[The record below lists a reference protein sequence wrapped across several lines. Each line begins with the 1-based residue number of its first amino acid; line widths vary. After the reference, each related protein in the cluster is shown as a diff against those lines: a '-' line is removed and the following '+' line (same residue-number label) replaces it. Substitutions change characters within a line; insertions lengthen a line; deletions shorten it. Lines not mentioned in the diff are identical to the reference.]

1 MTFLLALA
9 AAFVVIGLPLLAHAC
24 VLLFRGRF
32 GGAALRAMA
41 SVAILAIA
49 ACIGLVAENLA
60 TYQRLTHETPAA
72 KLAFTQTAPR
82 QFNAV
87 LTYPDGNT
95 QQFVLRGDE
104 WQLDARVL
112 KWKPVANILGFD
124 TGYRLERLSG
134 RYSDVASERTEP
146 RTVYALTPDAV
157 IDVWNLA
164 QRHSAWLPAIDAY
177 YGSATYLPMAD
188 GAKFAVSVS
197 PSGLVARSENDA
209 GRGAI
214 DVWH

>member
-1 MTFLLALA
+1 MTVLLALA
-9 AAFVVIGLPLLAHAC
+9 AVFVVIGLPLLARAF
-24 VLLFRGRF
+24 VLLFRGHF
-32 GGAALRAMA
+32 GSAAMRALA

-49 ACIGLVAENLA
+49 ACIGLVAENLV
-60 TYQRLTHETPAA
+60 TYQRLTHETPAV
-72 KLAFTQTAPR
+72 KVAFRQTAPR
-82 QFNAV
+82 LFNAV
-87 LTYPDGNT
+87 LTYPDGRMQRFT
-95 QQFVLRGDE
+95 LAGDE

-146 RTVYALTPDAV
+146 HTVHGLTPDAI

-164 QRHSAWLPAIDAY
+164 QRRSAWLPAVDAY

-197 PSGLVARSENDA
+197 QSGLVARSENDA

>member
-1 MTFLLALA
+1 
-9 AAFVVIGLPLLAHAC
+9 
-24 VLLFRGRF
+24 
-32 GGAALRAMA
+32 
-41 SVAILAIA
+41 
-49 ACIGLVAENLA
+49 
-60 TYQRLTHETPAA
+60 
-72 KLAFTQTAPR
+72 
-82 QFNAV
+82 V
-87 LTYPDGNT
+87 LTYPDGST

-146 RTVYALTPDAV
+146 RTVYALTPDAL

-164 QRHSAWLPAIDAY
+164 QRHSAWLPAVDAY

-188 GAKFAVSVS
+188 GAKFAISVS
-197 PSGLVARSENDA
+197 QSGLVARSENDA